1 MQGYIEKAKWK
12 MNKKQLIVSKFYNF
26 LAKYGTYIIYLFFL
40 VSLILNV
47 LFSFYYFSQ
56 KNILLGIWCLV
67 AIYTIPKSVLAL
79 ILILSYKRSII
90 SLNMSKIIRKLFY
103 RTMQRY
109 FFLKEADLFNR
120 FMIEFVVWFLGSL
133 FPIIYYFQR
142 WIKNN

>member
-1 MQGYIEKAKWK
+1 

-67 AIYTIPKSVLAL
+67 AIYMIPKSVLAL
-79 ILILSYKRSII
+79 ILILGYKRPII
-90 SLNMSKIIRKLFY
+90 SLNMSRIIRKLFY
-103 RTMQRY
+103 RIMQRY
-109 FFLKEADLFNR
+109 SFLREADLFDR

-142 WIKNN
+142 

>member
-1 MQGYIEKAKWK
+1 

-67 AIYTIPKSVLAL
+67 AIYMIPKSVLAL
-79 ILILSYKRSII
+79 ILILGYKRPII
-90 SLNMSKIIRKLFY
+90 SLNMSRIIRKLFY
-103 RTMQRY
+103 RIMQRY
-109 FFLKEADLFNR
+109 SFLREADLFDR

-133 FPIIYYFQR
+133 FPIVYYFQ
-142 WIKNN
+142 K

>member
-1 MQGYIEKAKWK
+1 

-142 WIKNN
+142 

>member
-1 MQGYIEKAKWK
+1 

-26 LAKYGTYIIYLFFL
+26 LAKSGTYIIYLFFL

-67 AIYTIPKSVLAL
+67 AIYMIPKSVLAL
-79 ILILSYKRSII
+79 ILILGYKRPII
-90 SLNMSKIIRKLFY
+90 SLNMSRIIRKLFY
-103 RTMQRY
+103 RIMQRY
-109 FFLKEADLFNR
+109 SFLREADLFDR

-142 WIKNN
+142 

>member
-1 MQGYIEKAKWK
+1 

-56 KNILLGIWCLV
+56 KNILLGFWCLV

-142 WIKNN
+142 